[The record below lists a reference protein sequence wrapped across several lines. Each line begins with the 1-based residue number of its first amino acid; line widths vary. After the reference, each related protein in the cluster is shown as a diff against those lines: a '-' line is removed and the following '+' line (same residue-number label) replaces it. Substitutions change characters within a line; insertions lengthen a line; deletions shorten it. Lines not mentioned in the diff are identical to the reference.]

1 MKKEDFLGL
10 FVYAGMVVISI
21 FIGLKIIQPAFASIS
36 LTVGQQ
42 YLFAI
47 LSILVGF
54 LFNVVLAE
62 VGHIIGAR
70 LGGYAI
76 LSVNILG
83 LCFYKN
89 QGKWQVGIRPYEGL
103 TGETR
108 ITPRRPNAKPHLNLW
123 SGLIMYLLEFA
134 VGMTLYLVIPSDI
147 PLRYAAI
154 IVISVGGMLMFYNVM
169 PFKLDTMTDGYRLAL
184 ISRGVNVEAYNEL
197 MRINMDIS
205 DGKKPENI
213 KSFNEITTL
222 TAQVNL
228 YRVYEFLGQHKF
240 TEAEEILDLILAKPE
255 KLNEMTNGRVMSQKL
270 FVVLMTRPK
279 EEASKYYED
288 KLDSRAKHFL
298 SADTALESLRAYLL
312 VAGLLEESRSECVY
326 VLERENKAMKRGGE
340 AQRKEVEEV
349 LFNEA
354 LAKVKTAHPDWEW
367 PSE

>member
-1 MKKEDFLGL
+1 MKKEDLLGL
-10 FVYAGMVVISI
+10 LVYAGMVVISI
-21 FIGLKIIQPAFASIS
+21 FIGLKIIQPAFFAIS

-47 LSILVGF
+47 VSILVGF
-54 LFNVVLAE
+54 LINVVLAE
-62 VGHIIGAR
+62 VGHIVGAR
-70 LGGYAI
+70 MGGYSI
-76 LSVNILG
+76 LSVNVLG
-83 LCFYKN
+83 LCLFKN
-89 QGKWQVGIRPYEGL
+89 QGKWQFGIRPYEGL

-108 ITPRRPNAKPHLNLW
+108 ITPRRPNARPHLNLW
-123 SGLIMYLLEFA
+123 SGLIMYLIEFA
-134 VGMTLYLVIPSDI
+134 IGMLIYFLLPTDI
-147 PLRYAAI
+147 PFRYAAI

-184 ISRGVNVEAYNEL
+184 ISKGVNVEAYNEL

-213 KSFNEITTL
+213 KSFSEITTL

-240 TEAEEILDLILAKPE
+240 AEAEEVLDLILAKPE

-270 FVVLMTRPK
+270 FVVLMTRSQ
-279 EEASKYYED
+279 EEAAKFYEE

-298 SADTALESLRAYLL
+298 SADTSLESLRAYLL

-326 VLERENKAMKRGGE
+326 VIERKVKAMKRGGE
-340 AQRKEVEEV
+340 VNRKAVEKA
-349 LFNEA
+349 LFDEA
-354 LAKVKTAHPDWEW
+354 LDIVKARHPDWEW
-367 PSE
+367 PTE

>member
-10 FVYAGMVVISI
+10 FVYAGMIIISI
-21 FIGLKIIQPAFASIS
+21 FIGLRIIQPAFGAMPLS
-36 LTVGQQ
+36 VGEQ

-47 LSILVGF
+47 VSILAGF
-54 LFNVVLAE
+54 LINVILAE
-62 VGHIIGAR
+62 VGHVVGAR

-76 LSVNILG
+76 LSVNVLG
-83 LCFYKN
+83 LCMFKS
-89 QGKWQVGIRPYEGL
+89 QGKWKVGIRPYEGL

-108 ITPRRPNAKPHLNLW
+108 ITPRRPNAKPQLNLW
-123 SGLIMYLLEFA
+123 SGLIIYLIEFA
-134 VGMTLYLVIPSDI
+134 IGMVLYLVIPSDI
-147 PLRYAAI
+147 PLRYAAV

-184 ISRGVNVEAYNEL
+184 ISKGVNVEAYNEL

-213 KSFNEITTL
+213 KSFSEITTL

-240 TEAEEILDLILAKPE
+240 AEAEEVLDLILAKPE
-255 KLNEMTNGRVMSQKL
+255 KLNEMTNSRVMSQKI
-270 FVVLMTRPK
+270 FVVLMTKPHDEAAK
-279 EEASKYYED
+279 FYEE

-298 SADTALESLRAYLL
+298 SADSSLESLRAYLL
-312 VAGLLEESRSECVY
+312 VAGLLEDSRSECVY
-326 VLERENKAMKRGGE
+326 VIERKSKAIKRGGE
-340 AQRKEVEEV
+340 VNRKEVEAM
-349 LFNEA
+349 LFDEA
-354 LAKVKTAHPDWEW
+354 LEKVKSQHPDWEW